1 MTPEVHPV
9 GRTLADRLEELRL
22 ARVASARDSVEF
34 LKRLLELARQFVGA
48 ERAEAEG
55 RLDTFSV
62 LDPDRGALTQILAE
76 YAPSG
81 TPAIVEHVSSRSTPS
96 SNRSAAPAGRRASR
110 ATARYAGSSGR
121 SSTCTACRRR
131 ATSSTAHTPTSASTT
146 ERVPHDGP
154 IVAFSLPAAPTG
166 RVSPS

>member
-9 GRTLADRLEELRL
+9 WRTLADRLEELRL

-81 TPAIVEHVSSRSTPS
+81 TPAIVEHVVEQVDAIVKPIRGTRWQESQPGDREV
-96 SNRSAAPAGRRASR
+96 RRQLRQVLHVHGLPPQGDLFDR
-110 ATARYAGSSGR
+110 AYAYI
-121 SSTCTACRRR
+121 
-131 ATSSTAHTPTSASTT
+131 
-146 ERVPHDGP
+146 RVHY
-154 IVAFSLPAAPTG
+154 
-166 RVSPS
+166 